1 MRTRIIIVKSIT
13 HAMKGQKLLSN
24 NRISS
29 SLERNAKAVG
39 LYGCGYGLRV
49 SVKDVDRAVQ
59 ILNASGIKITD
70 IFD

>member
-1 MRTRIIIVKSIT
+1 MKTKIIIVKSIT
-13 HAMKGQKLLSN
+13 HAMKGQKLLSS

-39 LYGCGYGLRV
+39 MYGCGYGLRV
-49 SVKDVDRAVQ
+49 QIRDVDMAVRV
-59 ILNASGIKITD
+59 LKSSGIKITD